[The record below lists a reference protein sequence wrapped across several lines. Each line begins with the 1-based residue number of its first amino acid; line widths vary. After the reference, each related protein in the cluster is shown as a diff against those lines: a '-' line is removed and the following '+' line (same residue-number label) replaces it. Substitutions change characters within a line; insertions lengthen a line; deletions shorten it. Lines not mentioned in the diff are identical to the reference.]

1 MNAELFEALEL
12 LEKTK
17 GIPVEY
23 MLEKVEAAMQSAFKK
38 EFGSSAV
45 RVAID
50 REKKDMKI
58 FKQRKV
64 VEVVEDPKSE
74 ISYEDAQEISK
85 RYELGTVIEEEIKT
99 ASFGRISAQTA
110 KQVIVQG
117 IREAEKSNI
126 IKEYEKKREEV
137 ISAVVTKRDE
147 VNGDVEVDTGT
158 STAWLKK
165 DDQLPGEEL
174 HVGDRIR
181 VFVTEVKRDTEAA
194 GPLVTLS
201 RTHPNMLRRM
211 FEADIPE
218 IQDGTVLI
226 KGVAREAGSR
236 SKIAVL
242 SRDPEVDA
250 VGACIGNRGMRI
262 GTIVEELR
270 GEKIDVIAY
279 SDSME
284 AYIAAALSPAS
295 VLEVEFDGERT
306 AKAIVSGDQL
316 SLAIGKEGQNVRLAA
331 KLTGCKIDI
340 KGVKQN

>member
-1 MNAELFEALEL
+1 MNAELFDALEL

-17 GIPVEY
+17 GIPVDY

-38 EFGSSAV
+38 EYGSSAV

-50 REKKDMKI
+50 REKKEMKV
-58 FKQRKV
+58 FKRRTV

-74 ISYEDAQEISK
+74 ISFEDAQQISR
-85 RYELGTVIEEEIKT
+85 RYEIGSVIEDEIKL
-99 ASFGRISAQTA
+99 ASFGRLSAQTA

-126 IKEYEKKREEV
+126 IKEYERKKEEV
-137 ISAVVTKRDE
+137 ISAVVTQIDPE
-147 VNGDVEVDTGT
+147 NGDIQLDTGT
-158 STAWLKK
+158 SVTWMKK
-165 DDQLPGEEL
+165 ADQLPDETFQ
-174 HVGDRIR
+174 VGDRIR
-181 VFVTEVKRDTEAA
+181 VFVTEVRKDGEP
-194 GPLVTLS
+194 GPIVNLS

-242 SRDPEVDA
+242 SRDPAVDA

-262 GTIVEELR
+262 SPIVEELR

-284 AYIAAALSPAS
+284 AYIAAALSPAA

-306 AKAIVSGDQL
+306 AKAIVAGDQL